1 MGGFAP
7 GAIAEPTLV
16 TTHRDP
22 ASLVG
27 ARVIADVADEIH
39 FVEPKASPLCAV
51 LGGIKKKRKAHQYRV
66 DWIEKDPLPRRL
78 TVTGA
83 HTSAVTTVN
92 VIAGDG
98 TKVGINYVL
107 QNTRTKEQIVLT
119 ATPGADALAVVRGI
133 GGGAATMDDGDTL
146 IFTRAVYPDG
156 SGLGAMKST
165 VERAEYNLCEIVRT
179 PAGQTGREMHT
190 DLYGGSDLLSERQA
204 QAVEHNK
211 SMEYAVLLGKRHS
224 RTHANGHLQTMMN
237 GLENVIETNVW
248 DLGGVVTPTYDA
260 FTLWLE
266 YVMQYGK
273 SGKRF
278 GRGVKYLFASDHW
291 LTVIQG
297 WMTNQLEYRPL
308 DKQIGVEA
316 ATIKTTHGTVKV
328 VPEPILS
335 EFNSDMAFLLDL
347 SEMRYVY
354 LQGRDTKL
362 LKNRQGNDEDLY
374 EEELFTDFSIEI
386 SNQRAH
392 GIARGL
398 PSAA

>member
-27 ARVIADVADEIH
+27 ARIIADVADEIH
-39 FVEPKASPLCAV
+39 FIEPKASPLTAV
-51 LGGIKKKRKAHQYRV
+51 LGGIRKKRKATQYRV
-66 DWIEKDPLPRRL
+66 DWMEKDPLPRRL
-78 TVTGA
+78 TVNGS
-83 HTSAVTTVN
+83 HTAAVTTVN
-92 VIAGDG
+92 VVSGDG

-107 QNTRTKEQIVLT
+107 QNTRTGEQVVLT
-119 ATPGADALAVVRGI
+119 ATPAADALAVVRAI
-133 GGGAATMDDGDTL
+133 GGGAAVMDDGDTL
-146 IFTRAVYPDG
+146 VFTRAVFPGG
-156 SGLGAMKST
+156 SALGVMKST
-165 VERAEYNLCEIVRT
+165 VERDEYNLCEIIRT
-179 PAGQTGREMHT
+179 AIGFTGREMNT
-190 DLYGGSDLLSERQA
+190 DLYGGSDLLSERTA

-211 SMEYAVLLGKRHS
+211 SKEYALLFGRRHS

-248 DLGGVVTPTYDA
+248 DLGGQVTPTYAA

-266 YVMQYGK
+266 HAMQHGK

-278 GRGVKYLFASDHW
+278 GRGVKYFFCSDHW
-291 LTVIQG
+291 LTVIQS
-297 WMTNQLEYRPL
+297 WMEQQLEYRPL

-316 ATIKTTHGTVKV
+316 ATIITMHGQVKI

-335 EFNSDMAFLLDL
+335 EFHSDMGFLLDMGNL
-347 SEMRYVY
+347 RYVY
-354 LQGRDTKL
+354 HQGRDTKL

-374 EEELFTDFSIEI
+374 EEELFSDISVEI

-398 PSAA
+398 PDAA